1 MKTYTIKNIN
11 STLLSSLEED
21 AKSRNIS
28 MNVLIKIVLEDYIED
43 KQFGKTERDFMT
55 RLSQHDKLLIETNQ
69 NILFILEQVSSFT
82 EKLELVMD
90 LPLDEVE
97 VDRDAEKK

>member
-28 MNVLIKIVLEDYIED
+28 MNELIKNVLEDYIED
-43 KQFGKTERDFMT
+43 KTFGKTERAFMT
-55 RLSQHDKLLIETNQ
+55 RLTQHDKLLIETNQ
-69 NILFILEQVSSFT
+69 NILFILEHVSSFT
-82 EKLELVMD
+82 EKLEMVMD
-90 LPLDEVE
+90 LPLDEIE
-97 VDRDAEKK
+97 VNHHE